1 MTVHRIAVIGAGMI
15 AAWHAKAIA
24 GLPNAELA
32 GVCDH
37 GSGKGEAI
45 GPRCG
50 CAAGACELERF
61 IAREDV
67 HVVAVATPSGVH
79 GEAVELAA
87 RHGKH
92 CIVEKPIE
100 IALERIDRMVEAH
113 ERAGTLLGGIFNL
126 RYTPAA
132 KALKSAVEQ
141 GRFGRL
147 TFGLAYLPWWREQA
161 YYDNGGWR
169 GTLALDGGGAFMNQG
184 IHTLDLLQ
192 WLMGPVVEVSAFT
205 ATLAHQR
212 IEVEDVGAAAIRFEN
227 GALGSIACTTAMWP
241 GHFRLVEI
249 GGTAGTVSMADD
261 GFLHWQFQVETPE
274 DDSIRR
280 DFSVQL
286 PGGGKH
292 SRGAA
297 SPSAGFSVEAH
308 QANFAEFLDA
318 VERGQRPPIDG
329 AEARKAVRLILAIY
343 ESAGNGG
350 KPVSLD

>member
-1 MTVHRIAVIGAGMI
+1 LKSHRIAVIGAGMI
-15 AAWHAKAIA
+15 AAWHVKAIA

-50 CAAGACELERF
+50 CEAGVCELERF

-67 HVVAVATPSGVH
+67 DVVAVATPSGVH
-79 GEAVELAA
+79 GEAAELAA

-100 IALERIDRMVEAH
+100 IGLERIDRMVEAH
-113 ERAGTLLGGIFNL
+113 RRAGTLLGGIFNL
-126 RYTPAA
+126 RFTPAA
-132 KALKSAVEQ
+132 RALKAAVEQ

-147 TFGLAYLPWWREQA
+147 TFGLAYLPWWREQD
-161 YYDNGGWR
+161 YYDKGGWR

-184 IHTLDLLQ
+184 IHTLDLLL
-192 WLMGPVVEVSAFT
+192 WLMGPVREVSAFT
-205 ATLAHQR
+205 ATVAHQR

-249 GGTAGTVSMADD
+249 GGTTGTVSMADD
-261 GFLHWQFQVETPE
+261 GFLQWRFQEETSE
-274 DDSIRR
+274 DDAIRR
-280 DFSVQL
+280 DFRAQ
-286 PGGGKH
+286 PAGAGED
-292 SRGAA
+292 SRGAS
-297 SPSAGFSVEAH
+297 SPSSGFSVEAH
-308 QANFAEFLDA
+308 QANLAQFLDA
-318 VERGQRPPIDG
+318 VERGERPPIDG
-329 AEARKAVRLILAIY
+329 SEARKAVRLILAIY
-343 ESAGNGG
+343 QSARDGG
-350 KPVSLD
+350 RAVSLD